1 MSTAGSRSRA
11 ARHAPMCAL
20 LLVVTFAGACLQLRL
35 GNSESALVLEDL
47 VDNHSRLREQVPEP
61 VSQELRFETDGEPLH
76 GVLYLPVDARA
87 GMVLVPGLAVAG
99 GDDPRLVALART
111 LARVGFVVLIP
122 EIPGFRSYRMGA
134 EDVHVLVA
142 AVQALD
148 GVAQMHA
155 GLPVGIG
162 AFSFAVGPALIAALD
177 PRVAHRVDFVVAV
190 GGYYDLRRLIAY
202 YTTGANR
209 DDPQAITPYDKGK
222 WIFALGVS
230 EKLPRASDRLAIQA
244 VARRAIYA
252 DAGESDIPA
261 PSSLSPGGAAL
272 LELLTNTSSE
282 RVPILLAQLPPSLR
296 AEISALNPAE
306 QPMDALGARLLLL
319 HGRGDNIIPYTE
331 SIALAEAVGPGGAD
345 LFIIDGLAHVNLQP
359 TSGDVDILLQLVN
372 AVLDQRAP
380 PAP

>member
-1 MSTAGSRSRA
+1 
-11 ARHAPMCAL
+11 MCAL

-61 VSQELRFETDGEPLH
+61 VSQELRFETDGEPLR

-177 PRVAHRVDFVVAV
+177 PRVAHRVDFFVAV